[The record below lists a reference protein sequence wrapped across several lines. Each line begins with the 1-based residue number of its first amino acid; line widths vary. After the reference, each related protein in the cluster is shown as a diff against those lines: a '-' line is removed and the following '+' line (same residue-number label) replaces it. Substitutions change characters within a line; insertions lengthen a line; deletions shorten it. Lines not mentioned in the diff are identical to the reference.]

1 MSAGTGHVGGPF
13 MGRRLGNLP
22 APKGLII
29 QDGNEFSDEENLG
42 SLARSNVIATA
53 GFDHLEL
60 TLTRD
65 LSATIPHLL
74 RGVSLVCAQLQG
86 IRVLLVKLSQGRS
99 GSANLRLGCHISN
112 LLKDFGDNKF
122 TSRLDFLPED
132 RNLVHYSLQG
142 SSQGNVDQRLFGT
155 SHWDPYHHHLGLGRS
170 VPRMDHFLSLT
181 LSCLRLTD
189 NNVSNFPD
197 VLHNLHTL
205 PVAFNLIMDAGLLVL
220 LRLDPMW

>member
-1 MSAGTGHVGGPF
+1 M
-13 MGRRLGNLP
+13 
-22 APKGLII
+22 
-29 QDGNEFSDEENLG
+29 
-42 SLARSNVIATA
+42 LARSNIVETA
-53 GFDHLEL
+53 GFNHLEL
-60 TLTRD
+60 TLIRD
-65 LSATIPHLL
+65 FSVTIPHILQ
-74 RGVSLVCAQLQG
+74 GVLSVCAWLG
-86 IRVLLVKLSQGRS
+86 EIRVLLVKLSQGRS
-99 GSANLRLGCHISN
+99 GSANLGLGCHIRN
-112 LLKDFGDNKF
+112 LLVGFGDNKS
-122 TSRLDFLPED
+122 TKRLDVLPED
-132 RNLVHYSLQG
+132 QNFVHYSLQG